1 MQLERENHRF
11 TIRQNWLAKLS
22 LKRPQRIK
30 EGLQHQNVSK
40 DLRRKDQRKTQLTI
54 NNGNENERKAPT
66 LQRVIEPREKRSKKD
81 STSGNGNENL

>member
-1 MQLERENHRF
+1 M
-11 TIRQNWLAKLS
+11 
-22 LKRPQRIK
+22 
-30 EGLQHQNVSK
+30 SK

-66 LQRVIEPREKRSKKD
+66 LERVIEPREKRSKKD